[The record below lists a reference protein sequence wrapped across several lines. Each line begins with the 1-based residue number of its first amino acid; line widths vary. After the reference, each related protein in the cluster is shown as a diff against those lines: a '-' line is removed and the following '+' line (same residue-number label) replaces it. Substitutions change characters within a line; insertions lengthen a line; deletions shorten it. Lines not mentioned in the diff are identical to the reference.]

1 MLASHRSQERFRLRP
16 KLISHHTFGR
26 LTTSSLCFALAL
38 CAPAGTVSAQTTD
51 APAAAPAA
59 APPAAPPTQQTG
71 RLIVREKQGLAIRV
85 LIDGIDRG
93 AAPLT
98 IDLPLGSYEVSGLA
112 STLVATPKQV
122 TLNPNASTEV
132 LIEAVPAM
140 ARMEVRTSDGLGTI
154 LLDGRPVGQG
164 SFDGDLPV
172 GEHVLTVERDGFEP
186 YTKTLRL
193 SHGQVVVES
202 VTLQRQV
209 DSSVEAGGSSHRVRD
224 GVYGGV
230 QLGLAFMPSGSDN
243 TIETAC
249 STIGATSC
257 EPSNPWGAI
266 IQGYV
271 GYALEPLGFELLVGV
286 LGDKATPQAY
296 FDGEHGSSINPLVA
310 QPARDEK
317 FEIYRAGILSA
328 VRVRGSLELDW
339 LRLYGAMGAGFSWKK
354 MGLLRTVTTTD
365 GTDAKNEFAPD
376 AVSYI
381 SPGVTLDVGAYLPI
395 GETTGLTVGAWFW
408 AETAGNKARTEPA
421 LNRVIVSDGAPP
433 RPLATPQYDLANGD
447 QIYIG
452 PYVGIQFGP

>member
-1 MLASHRSQERFRLRP
+1 MRTVAMLAWHRSQERFRLRP
-16 KLISHHTFGR
+16 KLSSLHTLGR
-26 LTTSSLCFALAL
+26 LATASLCCALAL
-38 CAPAGTVSAQTTD
+38 CMSAASVSAQTT
-51 APAAAPAA
+51 
-59 APPAAPPTQQTG
+59 APPAAESPSQSTG
-71 RLIVREKQGLAIRV
+71 QLVVREKQGLAIRV
-85 LIDGIDRG
+85 LIDGVDRG

-112 STLVATPKQV
+112 STLFAPPKQV
-122 TLNPNASTEV
+122 TLDPNTAVEV
-132 LIEAVPAM
+132 VIEAVPAM
-140 ARMEVRTSDGLGTI
+140 ARIEVRTSDGQGSI
-154 LLDGRPVGQG
+154 LIDGRPVGQG
-164 SFDGDLPV
+164 SFDGDLAV

-193 SHGQVVVES
+193 GQGQVVVES
-202 VTLQRQV
+202 VTLERRA
-209 DSSVEAGGSSHRVRD
+209 DSTVEAGGTAHRVRD
-224 GVYGGV
+224 GIYGGV

-243 TIETAC
+243 TIDTGC

-257 EPSNPWGAI
+257 DPSNPWGAI
-266 IQGYV
+266 VQGYV

-328 VRVRGSLELDW
+328 VRVRGNLELDW
-339 LRLYGAMGAGFSWKK
+339 IRLYGAMGAGFSWKK
-354 MGLLRTVTTTD
+354 MGLMRTVTTTD
-365 GTDAKNEFAPD
+365 GTDATNEFAPEL
-376 AVSYI
+376 VSYW

-395 GETTGLTVGAWFW
+395 GESTGLTAGAWFW
-408 AETAGNKARTEPA
+408 AETARNDARTEAEPQ
-421 LNRVIVSDGAPP
+421 RVIASDDGPP

>member
-1 MLASHRSQERFRLRP
+1 MLAWHRSQERFRLRP
-16 KLISHHTFGR
+16 KLVSLHTFGR
-26 LTTSSLCFALAL
+26 LATSSLCCVLTL
-38 CAPAGTVSAQTTD
+38 CVPTAGASAQTTD
-51 APAAAPAA
+51 APAAEL
-59 APPAAPPTQQTG
+59 PPQPTG
-71 RLIVREKQGLAIRV
+71 RLIVREKQGLAVRV
-85 LIDGIDRG
+85 LIDGVDRG

-98 IDLPLGSYEVSGLA
+98 LDLPLGSYEVSGLA
-112 STLVATPKQV
+112 STLAAPPKQV
-122 TLNPNASTEV
+122 TLDPNAPTEV

-140 ARMEVRTSDGLGTI
+140 ARIEVRTSDGQGSI
-154 LLDGRPVGQG
+154 LIDGRPVGQG
-164 SFDGDLPV
+164 SFDGDLAV

-193 SHGQVVVES
+193 GHGQVVVES
-202 VTLQRQV
+202 VTLERRA
-209 DSSVEAGGSSHRVRD
+209 DATVEAGGEAHRVRD
-224 GVYGGV
+224 GIYGGV

-243 TIETAC
+243 TIDTGC

-257 EPSNPWGAI
+257 ESSNPWGALV
-266 IQGYV
+266 QGYV

-286 LGDKATPQAY
+286 LGDKATPQAH

-328 VRVRGSLELDW
+328 VRVRGNLEFEW

-354 MGLLRTVTTTD
+354 MGLMRTVTTTD
-365 GTDAKNEFAPD
+365 GTDAKNEFAPEM
-376 AVSYI
+376 VSYW
-381 SPGVTLDVGAYLPI
+381 SPGVTLDIGAYLPI
-395 GETTGLTVGAWFW
+395 GESTGLTVGAWFW
-408 AETAGNKARTEPA
+408 AETARNDARTEA
-421 LNRVIVSDGAPP
+421 ETKRVIVSDDAPP